1 MENILLIED
10 DDLMRKVLERIL
22 KSNGY
27 SVETA
32 IDGKDALH
40 KISISFGKYDLIIT
54 DLMMP
59 YSSGF
64 EVISKAKSIEKSV
77 AVMIISSLSDDDIV
91 EDGKKMGASEY
102 MKKPIMPGEFL
113 LTVKRVLSSRIKV

>member
-22 KSNGY
+22 KTNGY
-27 SVETA
+27 VVETA
-32 IDGKDALH
+32 IDGKDALQ
-40 KISISFGKYDLIIT
+40 KISTGFGKYDLIIT

-113 LTVKRVLSSRIKV
+113 LTVKRVLSSRIQA